1 VAFSV
6 SVFHK
11 FNFDV
16 WMVRVIDVKDVIS
29 VMTDAPRLAKLAL
42 VV

>member
-1 VAFSV
+1 VTFSV

-16 WMVRVIDVKDVIS
+16 WVVRVIDVQDVIS
-29 VMTDAPRLAKLAL
+29 VMTYAPRLAKFAL